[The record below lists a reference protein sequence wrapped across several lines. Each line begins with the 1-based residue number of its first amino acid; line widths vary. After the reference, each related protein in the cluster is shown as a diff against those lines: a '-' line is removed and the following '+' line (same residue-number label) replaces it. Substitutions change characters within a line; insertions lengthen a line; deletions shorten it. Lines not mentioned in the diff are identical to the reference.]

1 MEVSGRPAFGLGR
14 DPAER
19 LPRYR
24 VGARVAAGLGFFMA
38 IAFGVSALVTA
49 LQAKLSGAAAICAVV
64 LCSETLLILLPT
76 AGVRTTVDM
85 DYLAGDL
92 TCSR

>member
-1 MEVSGRPAFGLGR
+1 MGGRLLASGVILLSVYQDTGL
-14 DPAER
+14 
-19 LPRYR
+19 
-24 VGARVAAGLGFFMA
+24 GARVAAGLGFFMA

-85 DYLAGDL
+85 DYLAGYL